1 MAITTR
7 KLHLENTE
15 VVEAHRR
22 AAGEVWTRTV
32 RAWHWLS
39 DRDENLSK
47 GQAMALFAASGLTKN
62 VRKACRDLARI
73 RGLAVHLGIGE
84 WEVGWD
90 LSTPLRPVLARLN
103 FDSNPFTNE
112 VMLGAGAQQRQQP
125 IRRFYGHVQ
134 DFFNEHLPRW
144 KSNGKDPDSRPR
156 LPYKPKR
163 FARTDWTSN
172 RVELDE
178 GTLAL
183 KTGRGID
190 EITVDW
196 PYSVPPISAQLVW
209 DDAARK
215 PMLCVQFD
223 SEKQDLPD
231 SLLREREPKG
241 KKVAGVDLGETYFAA
256 VFDGEGG
263 FILNG
268 GHLRNLRKRHSENL
282 AELRSEIDT
291 KQPGSNRW
299 WKWVDVKNR
308 RVAEMK
314 NRTEDYLHKMS
325 TRLVEE
331 LWDRGVETIVFGDL
345 TGIRDDI
352 DYGADMNRRLHQW
365 AFRQFIEKVEYK
377 AERYGMTVC
386 EIGEAHTSS
395 TCPSCGSKV
404 HPNDRQFRCSGCGF
418 EAHRDQMG
426 AVAIRALFLD
436 WEENEDLERPSRSR
450 VFEALRA
457 RATEERSSQDSP
469 SGRKPQPSL
478 FESVDSRGT
487 GSAAT
492 PTRVT
497 PHTWSSPPR
506 IESYR
511 PHMSCVIQEP

>member
-47 GQAMALFAASGLTKN
+47 GQAMALFAASSLAKN
-62 VRKACRDLARI
+62 VRKACKDLEGV
-73 RGLAVHLGIGE
+73 RGLAVHLSIGA

-90 LSTPLRPVLARLN
+90 LSTPLRPVFDRLD
-103 FDSNPFTNE
+103 FDSNPFTNG
-112 VMLGAGAQQRQQP
+112 VMLQAGSQQRQQP

-163 FARTDWTSN
+163 FARTDWTSG
-172 RVELDE
+172 RVELDD

-196 PYSVPPISAQLVW
+196 PYPVPPISAQLVW
-209 DDAARK
+209 DDAARE

-223 SEKQDLPD
+223 SKKQDLPD

-241 KKVAGVDLGETYFAA
+241 DRVAGVDLGETYFAA

-268 GHLRNLRKRHSENL
+268 GHLRNIRKRHNENL

-308 RVAEMK
+308 RVAEMQ

-331 LWDRGVETIVFGDL
+331 LWNRGVETIVFGDL

-404 HPNDRQFRCSGCGF
+404 HPNDRQFRCSDCGF

-436 WEENEDLERPSRSR
+436 QEENEDLERPSRSR

-469 SGRKPQPSL
+469 SGRKTQPSL

-511 PHMSCVIQEP
+511 PHMDCVIEEA